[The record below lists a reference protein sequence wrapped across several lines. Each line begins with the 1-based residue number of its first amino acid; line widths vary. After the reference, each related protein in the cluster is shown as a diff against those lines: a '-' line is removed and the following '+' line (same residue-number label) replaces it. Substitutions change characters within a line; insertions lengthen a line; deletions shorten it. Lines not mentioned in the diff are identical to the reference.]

1 MLHDSDATRDKLQ
14 ATRRALQ
21 AFESRREVVG
31 YVRRTATP
39 GWPGTSC
46 RRSNSSSVKPKRGGP
61 PGGALSKQT
70 QLSGEH
76 RSRPTVAVGR
86 RVAAAD
92 RPIPSPL
99 RSARAASPPLCVAVV
114 FVKE

>member
-14 ATRRALQ
+14 ATRPALQ

-46 RRSNSSSVKPKRGGP
+46 RQSNLPFPSRRNSLANIDSVR
-61 PGGALSKQT
+61 LSQ
-70 QLSGEH
+70 SGDESPRLIGRYH
-76 RSRPTVAVGR
+76 HPCGQPVQRHLLYASR
-86 RVAAAD
+86 
-92 RPIPSPL
+92 
-99 RSARAASPPLCVAVV
+99 
-114 FVKE
+114 